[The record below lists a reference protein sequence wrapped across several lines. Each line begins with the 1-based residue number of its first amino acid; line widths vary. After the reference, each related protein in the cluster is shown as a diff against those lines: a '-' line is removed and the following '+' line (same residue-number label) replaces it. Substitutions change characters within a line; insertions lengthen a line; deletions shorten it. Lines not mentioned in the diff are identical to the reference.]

1 MYSVSKTFSFCYGHR
16 LMDDPGKCGGLHGH
30 TAKATI
36 VIESSELDKLGM
48 VCHFD
53 ELKDKVGKWIEQN
66 LDHRMLLAEGDPL
79 VKILKDQGERV
90 VVLQGNPTAENIAKH
105 IFDQSK
111 QSGVPVSTVEVWE
124 SPTSKATYKTSDR

>member
-16 LMDDPGKCGGLHGH
+16 LMNDPGKCGGLHGH

-36 VIESSELDKLGM
+36 VIEADELDKLGM

-53 ELKDKVGKWIEQN
+53 QLKEKIGTWIEEN

-79 VKILKDQGERV
+79 TKLLHEQGERV
-90 VVLQGNPTAENIAKH
+90 VTLAGNPTAENIAKML
-105 IFDQSK
+105 FDETK
-111 QSGVPVSTVEVWE
+111 AAGLPVSEVEIWE
-124 SPTSKATYKTSDR
+124 SPTSKATYRKP

>member
-16 LMDDPGKCGGLHGH
+16 LLNDPGECGGLHGH

-36 VIESSELDKLGM
+36 MIEADELDKLGM

-53 ELKDKVGKWIEQN
+53 QLKDKVGAWIEDN

-79 VKILKDQGERV
+79 VKVLKEQGEKV
-90 VVLQGNPTAENIAKH
+90 VVLAGNPTAENIARMV
-105 IFDQSK
+105 FEETS
-111 QSGVPVSTVEVWE
+111 SVGLPVSQVEIWE
-124 SPTSKATYKTSDR
+124 SPTSKATYRNQ

>member
-79 VKILKDQGERV
+79 VKILKDQGERI
-90 VVLQGNPTAENIAKH
+90 VVLLGNPTAENIAKH